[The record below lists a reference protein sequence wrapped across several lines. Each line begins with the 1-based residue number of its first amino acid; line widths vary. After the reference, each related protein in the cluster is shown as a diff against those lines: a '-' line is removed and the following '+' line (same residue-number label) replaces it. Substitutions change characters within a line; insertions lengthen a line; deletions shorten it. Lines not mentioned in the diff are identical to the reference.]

1 MKLRHA
7 TLICICALMLCATL
21 HATAQVVNIRDAS
34 LRTALA
40 EHLGKEEGA
49 QITSEE
55 LATLT
60 EFHADD
66 LGISDLTGLEF
77 AVNLVRIELRHNAIS
92 DLAPFASLV
101 ALANIKTARQP
112 DIRHLSTRAT
122 CQRCVARA
130 GGEQY
135 NRRISPHPFGQ
146 SWTGLGWITIQCPTW
161 HLSQG

>member
-21 HATAQVVNIRDAS
+21 HATAQVVNIPDAS

-49 QITSEE
+49 QITREE

-66 LGISDLTGLEF
+66 RGIRDLTGLEF

-101 ALANIKTARQP
+101 ALDNIKLRGNNIS
-112 DIRHLSTRAT
+112 DISPLAQLVNVEWLGLEENNITD
-122 CQRCVARA
+122 
-130 GGEQY
+130 
-135 NRRISPHPFGQ
+135 RISAHPFGKV
-146 SWTGLGWITIQCPTW
+146 GRGWV
-161 HLSQG
+161 G